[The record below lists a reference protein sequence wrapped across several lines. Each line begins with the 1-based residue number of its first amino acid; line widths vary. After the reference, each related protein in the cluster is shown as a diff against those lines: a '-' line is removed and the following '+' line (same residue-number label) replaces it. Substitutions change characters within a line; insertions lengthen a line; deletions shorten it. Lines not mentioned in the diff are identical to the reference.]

1 MSEKDYFIQGELC
14 IPFFGRIKAKNE
26 EEALLFAYQ
35 SIKRKLR
42 DKTGKIGFLQKDQKK
57 YEPLF
62 DVDIMCTE
70 DAEITTSYAEEI
82 DDMFENENYKSSQLL
97 SSK

>member
-1 MSEKDYFIQGELC
+1 MSEKDYLIQGELC

-35 SIKRKLR
+35 SIKKKLR
-42 DKTGKIGFLQKDQKK
+42 NKTGKMGFLQKDQEK
-57 YEPLF
+57 YEALF

-70 DAEITTSYAEEI
+70 DAELTTSYAEEI
-82 DDMFENENYKSSQLL
+82 DDSFENEDYKSSQLL

>member
-35 SIKRKLR
+35 SIKKKLEN
-42 DKTGKIGFLQKDQKK
+42 KTGKMGFLQKNQEK
-57 YEPLF
+57 YEALF

-82 DDMFENENYKSSQLL
+82 DDSFENESYKSSQLL
-97 SSK
+97 SIK

>member
-1 MSEKDYFIQGELC
+1 MSEKDYLIQGELC

-26 EEALLFAYQ
+26 EEALMFAYE
-35 SIKRKLR
+35 SIKKKLR
-42 DKTGKIGFLQKDQKK
+42 NKTGKIGFLQKGQKK

-70 DAEITTSYAEEI
+70 DAEISASYAEEI
-82 DDMFENENYKSSQLL
+82 DDMLEVESYKSSQLL

>member
-35 SIKRKLR
+35 SIKKKLR
-42 DKTGKIGFLQKDQKK
+42 NKTGKMGFLQKDHEK
-57 YEPLF
+57 YEALF

-70 DAEITTSYAEEI
+70 DAELTTSYAEEI
-82 DDMFENENYKSSQLL
+82 DDSFENGDYKSSQLL

>member
-35 SIKRKLR
+35 SIKKKLR
-42 DKTGKIGFLQKDQKK
+42 NKTGKVGLLQKDREK
-57 YEPLF
+57 YEALF

-70 DAEITTSYAEEI
+70 DAELTTSYAEEI
-82 DDMFENENYKSSQLL
+82 DDSFENEDYKSSQLL